1 MKRILW
7 NLCVCILCSFSGH
20 IYVQEPEQP
29 VIEPAVTGGVH
40 TGEEGVQQPLQQQP
54 MAQPMHVTPISKE
67 AVLAAPANPVNQQP
81 KSEVAPQ
88 QPSSG
93 AAAELDQI
101 LHKGQAEEAQKT
113 TAAQTQKIQKKEA
126 VAEQQAPVAEQQPI
140 ATQQVSQ
147 TPAETTTPG
156 ASQLPAAAG
165 PVMPAEQHG
174 VEAQESVAQQ
184 LEGGPVVEGQPQEI
198 EFHVEPV
205 PVVGAQEREEVGM
218 PEQKTSDEIA
228 IEQESMEE
236 KSFGIDTI
244 DLEEPQGNW
253 LFKRIWWERAQER
266 YEKVRSLVDELA
278 DFRVDF
284 FVKRTELD
292 KNVLAPF
299 YVALG
304 FGKGEMQEILRQLLE
319 RIEKIRSQEEAL
331 TEGERSFLADLEGEQ
346 KVLEELNIGIEIVGK
361 LDQDIDN
368 AIMGLMEHINQ
379 MRSYERDA
387 WEAFKEIARVLSD
400 KKARELFYRIET
412 DWRNVKDL
420 HRYLQQDFTQH
431 FSQVTG
437 RLQQEINRIKK
448 MLEGLTEKGIVF
460 KEQADRLDVLEQ
472 QRAEQAAAPAQEPE
486 PEPVKKAAKKGWISW
501 ITQPIV
507 SIGTMAWNV
516 ISYPFVA
523 VYQMIFG
530 KTKAAMVVKK
540 FEQTEPVAAEPKSE
554 ATESPEK
561 E

>member
-7 NLCVCILCSFSGH
+7 NLCICILCSFSGH

-29 VIEPAVTGGVH
+29 VIEPAVTGGAQA
-40 TGEEGVQQPLQQQP
+40 GQEGQQPLQQQP
-54 MAQPMHVTPISKE
+54 MAQPMHMTPISKE
-67 AVLAAPANPVNQQP
+67 AVLAAPANPVSQQP
-81 KSEVAPQ
+81 MPETAPQ

-93 AAAELDQI
+93 GAAELDQI
-101 LHKGQAEEAQKT
+101 LHKRKPEETQKT
-113 TAAQTQKIQKKEA
+113 TAAQAQEVQKKEA
-126 VAEQQAPVAEQQPI
+126 VAEQQAP
-140 ATQQVSQ
+140 ATEMQQVPVQQGSQ
-147 TPAETTTPG
+147 TPAQATTPVT
-156 ASQLPAAAG
+156 SQLPAAAE
-165 PVMPAEQHG
+165 PVKPAEQQA
-174 VEAQESVAQQ
+174 VEGQEPGAQQ
-184 LEGGPVVEGQPQEI
+184 LVEGQPQEI

-205 PVVGAQEREEVGM
+205 PVVGAQEEEEVGM

-228 IEQESMEE
+228 VEQESMEE

-448 MLEGLTEKGIVF
+448 MLEGLAEKGIVF

-472 QRAEQAAAPAQEPE
+472 QKAEQAAAPAQELE
-486 PEPVKKAAKKGWISW
+486 PEPVKKPAKKGWIGW
-501 ITQPIV
+501 IMQPIV
-507 SIGTMAWNV
+507 SIGTMVWNI
-516 ISYPFVA
+516 ISYPFVV

-530 KTKAAMVVKK
+530 KPKAAMAVKK
-540 FEQTEPVAAEPKSE
+540 FEQVEPAAAEAKSD
-554 ATESPEK
+554 AAESSEK
-561 E
+561 EELSAT